1 MIFRKLIKVHFS
13 TQIKWIYMCKLNT
26 TSMTNLCAYS
36 YPAPLMRTNIIFCL
50 ISNLNK
56 FFLFYRINYLLSD
69 PLPDDPNDNGY
80 TTLIS
85 IISSIHYLKR
95 NHSATSIL
103 HNYFPID
110 RRGKSINHLSVFSS
124 TVSGTTIHHLN
135 QGCGSAF
142 NFFRI
147 RIQRFFWLQI
157 RIQLLKNEDPDPA

>member
-1 MIFRKLIKVHFS
+1 
-13 TQIKWIYMCKLNT
+13 
-26 TSMTNLCAYS
+26 MTNLCAYS
-36 YPAPLMRTNIIFCL
+36 YPAPLMRTNIRFCL

-69 PLPDDPNDNGY
+69 PVPDDPNDNGY

-103 HNYFPID
+103 HNYFLID
-110 RRGKSINHLSVFSS
+110 RRGKSINHFSVFSS

-142 NFFRI
+142 TFCGSGSSGFSDCGSGSNC
-147 RIQRFFWLQI
+147 LKMKI
-157 RIQLLKNEDPDPA
+157 RIQLKKFC